1 MLADARPLAVT
12 VGHEQVARM
21 KAYHMVECSVQTRLG
36 LGSERERERERERE
50 GEGEGEGERKGDVD
64 GEG

>member
-36 LGSERERERERERE
+36 LGSAREREGE